1 MHGRDIYHI
10 MHKITVAVY
19 LSCGNFIL
27 EIISGRMSDKQE
39 EYFIKKFDAYK
50 LTDGRY
56 HISGYYAVF
65 RDEII
70 SALNEFGFTVDPIF
84 WDDLD

>member
-1 MHGRDIYHI
+1 MN
-10 MHKITVAVY
+10 KITVAVY
-19 LSCGNFIL
+19 LSCGNFVL
-27 EIISGRMSDKQE
+27 EILSGRMTEKQE
-39 EYFIKKFDAYK
+39 EYFTKKFEAFR
-50 LTDGRY
+50 LVDGRY

-84 WDDLD
+84 WEDLD

>member
-1 MHGRDIYHI
+1 MS
-10 MHKITVAVY
+10 KITVTVY

-27 EIISGRMSDKQE
+27 QIISGRMSEKQE
-39 EYFIKKFDAYK
+39 EYFRKKFEAFR
-50 LTDGRY
+50 LIDGRY
-56 HISGYYAVF
+56 HISGYYGVF

-84 WDDLD
+84 WEDLD

>member
-1 MHGRDIYHI
+1 MS
-10 MHKITVAVY
+10 KITVTVY

-27 EIISGRMSDKQE
+27 EIISGRMSEKQE
-39 EYFIKKFDAYK
+39 GYFKKKFEAFQ
-50 LTDGRY
+50 LVDGRY

-70 SALNEFGFTVDPIF
+70 SALNEFGFTVEPIL
-84 WDDLD
+84 WEDLD

>member
-10 MHKITVAVY
+10 MHKITVTVY
-19 LSCGNFIL
+19 LACGNFIL

-39 EYFIKKFDAYK
+39 EYFQKKFDAYK